1 MKIPSEVK
9 LTYHARQRLD
19 ERKEENS
26 YYNTRNLIKSSCKW
40 YNRDDFIK
48 NSNLYLHSLYVCRKS
63 HQIGY
68 ITDGRIEVVYNK
80 NSKIAITI
88 LKLDEKFLPIT
99 KFIKPE
105 ILEKVKIKKEQ
116 KRLKKISDLEYCS

>member
-19 ERKEENS
+19 ERKEVNS
-26 YYNTRNLIKSSCKW
+26 YYNTKNLMKSSCKW
-40 YNRDDFIK
+40 YNKDDFIK

-68 ITDGRIEVVYNK
+68 ITDGKIEIVYNK
-80 NSKIAITI
+80 NSKNVITV

-105 ILEKVKIKKEQ
+105 VLEQIKIKKEE
-116 KRLKKISDLEYCS
+116 KRLKKILNLECC